1 MSDADLGCF
10 VEARRCA
17 LGLWR
22 AKQSVW
28 STCQGRFRKRSRTRL
43 AIEKLCWRDPT
54 SAIRL
59 LLDQAACR
67 YADARGDDV
76 FRCVVDGVALPAV
89 TAWYYPMPWE
99 AELRPRTLTNSFTT
113 EECLNLE
120 ELGRRACSFI
130 ESAWR
135 VPGINKARLETEA
148 RAWHRLF
155 ANAGGLVHACSPVFV
170 ARQLLLSDAR
180 IPAPVVCEIVSY
192 CE

>member
-54 SAIRL
+54 SAIRS

-76 FRCVVDGVALPAV
+76 FHCVVDGVTLPAV
-89 TAWYYPMPWE
+89 TAWYYPLPWE

-120 ELGRRACSFI
+120 ELDRHARSFI
-130 ESAWR
+130 QSARR
-135 VPGINKARLETEA
+135 VPGVNKAKLEKEA
-148 RAWHRLF
+148 RAWGRLF
-155 ANAGGLVHACSPVFV
+155 ANASGLVHACSPVFV
-170 ARQLLLSDAR
+170 ARQLLLADAR
-180 IPAPVVCEIVSY
+180 IPAPVVCQIVSY